1 MKERHLPEPC
11 RSRNDGL
18 LEVLRP
24 LGRALGR
31 QVTVQAHVGSLH
43 VGALA
48 QAGRCPGHGVR
59 ALSLPFGQEAPMRD
73 VRREALVARCSQEKA
88 GTQRLF
94 TFASRAAPR
103 RRTAYAHRPAARNLC
118 CDEQADELPS
128 DNVSRATYRAEAPE
142 FKISATMSAPPQLP
156 CQLEPPPPPHS
167 NPWLPLLI
175 DRLHRLPPTAL

>member
-11 RSRNDGL
+11 RSWNDGL

-88 GTQRLF
+88 GHTGF
-94 TFASRAAPR
+94 SP
-103 RRTAYAHRPAARNLC
+103 
-118 CDEQADELPS
+118 
-128 DNVSRATYRAEAPE
+128 
-142 FKISATMSAPPQLP
+142 
-156 CQLEPPPPPHS
+156 
-167 NPWLPLLI
+167 LPLAL
-175 DRLHRLPPTAL
+175 RHGAALPTRTGRPLTYAVTNRQMSFRPIT